1 MTSLRSRVHARL
13 VTFAVAIL
21 AVAGACSSS
30 SGQTSAPPVRQ
41 AVGSEAMVRG
51 PIAPAAQPGDPS
63 HDYVFYAT
71 PMDLKK
77 VGYVEQEY
85 FVSGTA
91 TRFPSNPA
99 NPMTNSAPM
108 GTMPYTTRI
117 VVRRPADPSRFT
129 GVVVVDWQ
137 NVTAGHDIDTEW
149 SGSGDFFVRSGWAWV
164 GASVQR
170 VGVNGAA
177 PGPTAGLGLKQ
188 WGPTRYAPLDLSAGG
203 TVNDDS
209 QSFDVFSQIGALAR
223 HAGPGVDPFKG
234 MNVRH
239 VYAAGVSQSAR
250 FLVLYYN
257 TVQQQAKV
265 YDGLLV
271 GLGGPRVRTDVAT
284 KMLRVNTETDVWRGQ
299 GDPAIRI
306 GDTSYVHEWE
316 IAGGSH
322 VPAAAVSTTAGDPRA
337 NLGWIQEREFG
348 QAQALSCVNP
358 GPSDVEDWAVF
369 HSAYSALDRWVS
381 GGQAP
386 PKATPIQVSGPNPAP
401 AGTWS
406 IVRDAGGLAVGG
418 IRLPKV
424 AVPVALNNGENAPAS
439 LSNPLNGFCVLY
451 GTHRSYDAAK
461 LASLYGS
468 HAAFVSRVTQ
478 TVDTLEK
485 QGFLLRADGDALLQS
500 ARSSDAGI

>member
-1 MTSLRSRVHARL
+1 MTALMSRALARL
-13 VTFAVAIL
+13 LTLAVAVL
-21 AVAGACSSS
+21 ATAGACSGSA
-30 SGQTSAPPVRQ
+30 GQTPAAPARQ
-41 AVGSEAMVRG
+41 QVSSEATVRG
-51 PIAPAAQPGDPS
+51 PIAATARPGDAS
-63 HDYVFYAT
+63 HAYPFYAT

-85 FVSGTA
+85 FVTGSA

-99 NPMTNSAPM
+99 NPMADSAPI

-149 SGSGDFFVRSGWAWV
+149 SSSGDMFVRSGWAWV

-170 VGVNGAA
+170 VGVNGAD

-188 WGPTRYAPLDLSAGG
+188 WSQARYASLDLTAAG
-203 TVNDDS
+203 TVKDDS
-209 QSFDVFSQIGALAR
+209 QSFDVFTQIGALVK

-234 MNVRH
+234 MDVRR
-239 VYAAGVSQSAR
+239 VYAAGASQSAR

-257 TVQQQAKV
+257 TIQPQAKV
-265 YDGLLV
+265 YDGFLV
-271 GLGGPRVRTDVAT
+271 ALGGPRVRSDVAT

-299 GDPAIRI
+299 GNPAIRI
-306 GDTSYVHEWE
+306 GDTQYVHEWE

-322 VPAAAVSTTAGDPRA
+322 VPAASVSTTAGDFRS
-337 NLGWIQEREFG
+337 NLGWIPQREFG
-348 QAQALSCVNP
+348 QGQSLSCTNP
-358 GPSDVEDWAVF
+358 GPSDVEDWAVL

-386 PKATPIQVSGPNPAP
+386 PAATPIQVAGPSAAP
-401 AGTWS
+401 AGTWT
-406 IVRDAGGLAVGG
+406 IVRDADGLAVGG
-418 IRLPKV
+418 IRLPRV
-424 AVPVALNNGENAPAS
+424 AVPVALNNGENEPVS

-451 GTHRSYDAAK
+451 GTHRPYDASK
-461 LASLYGS
+461 LATLYGS
-468 HAAFVSRVTQ
+468 HAAFVSKVTQ
-478 TVDTLEK
+478 TVDALVK
-485 QGFLLRADGDALLQS
+485 QGFLLRADADTLVQA
-500 ARSSDAGI
+500 ARSSNVGM

>member
-149 SGSGDFFVRSGWAWV
+149 TANGDFFIRSGWAEV
-164 GASVQR
+164 AASVQR
-170 VGVNGAA
+170 VGVNGAS

-188 WGPTRYAPLDLSAGG
+188 WSPTRYESLDLTAGG
-203 TVNDDS
+203 TVLDDS
-209 QSFDVFSQIGALAR
+209 QSFDVFSQIGALVK
-223 HAGPGVDPFKG
+223 HAGPDVDPFKG
-234 MNVRH
+234 MNVQH
-239 VYAAGVSQSAR
+239 VYAGGVSQSAR
-250 FLVLYYN
+250 FLVVYYN
-257 TVQQQAKV
+257 TVQQQARV
-265 YDGLLV
+265 YDGFLV
-271 GLGGPRVRTDVAT
+271 GLGGPRARTDVAT

-299 GDPAIRI
+299 
-306 GDTSYVHEWE
+306 
-316 IAGGSH
+316 
-322 VPAAAVSTTAGDPRA
+322 
-337 NLGWIQEREFG
+337 
-348 QAQALSCVNP
+348 
-358 GPSDVEDWAVF
+358 
-369 HSAYSALDRWVS
+369 
-381 GGQAP
+381 
-386 PKATPIQVSGPNPAP
+386 
-401 AGTWS
+401 
-406 IVRDAGGLAVGG
+406 
-418 IRLPKV
+418 
-424 AVPVALNNGENAPAS
+424 
-439 LSNPLNGFCVLY
+439 
-451 GTHRSYDAAK
+451 
-461 LASLYGS
+461 
-468 HAAFVSRVTQ
+468 
-478 TVDTLEK
+478 
-485 QGFLLRADGDALLQS
+485 
-500 ARSSDAGI
+500 